1 MQDWQRSVI
10 YQIYPKSFHSH
21 QGQATGDLLGVVDK
35 LDYLHW
41 LGVDCLWLTP
51 FLRSPQRDNGYDI
64 SDYYAIDPSYGSMA
78 DCELLIA
85 EAGKR
90 GIKLMLD
97 IVVNHTSIEHTW
109 FQQAR
114 SSLDNPYRDFYIWR
128 DAPNN
133 WESKFGGSAWEYEAQ
148 TGQYYLHLFDHTQ
161 ADLNWDNPQVRAEVF
176 KMMRFWRDKGVGGF
190 RLDVINLISKPAD
203 FPEDQ
208 SDGRRFYTDG
218 PNVHEYLQE
227 MHHEVFAGHDLV
239 NVGEMSSTRLDHC
252 IRYSNPESREL
263 SMTFNFHHLK
273 VDYPN
278 QQKWLRADFDF
289 LELKRILSDWQTG
302 MQAGGGWN
310 ALFWCNHDQ
319 PRVVSRFGDDGE
331 HRVVSAK
338 MLATALH
345 LLQGTPF
352 VYQGEELGMTNPHFE
367 RIEQYRDVETL
378 NIHRLKCDAG
388 EQPEA
393 IMAAIQQKS
402 RDNGRTPM
410 QWNAGLNAGF
420 SRAEPWIGIP
430 ANAAQIN
437 VEAQLED
444 TDSVLHHYRQ
454 LIALRRHE
462 ALIQHGRYRQ
472 LLPEHGQVWAYVR
485 EGEGEHLLV
494 VNNFYGTPCAVELPQ
509 GVIGEGMQQRLLIS
523 NYPGPGPRS
532 RQLQL
537 RPYESFVLH
546 LTQPL
551 L

>member
-1 MQDWQRSVI
+1 MQTWQHSVI

-21 QGQATGDLLGVVDK
+21 AGNATGDLLGIVDK
-35 LDYLHW
+35 LDYLQW
-41 LGVDCLWLTP
+41 LGVDCLWITP

-64 SDYYAIDPSYGSMA
+64 SDYYAIDPSYGTMA
-78 DCELLIA
+78 DCDLLIS
-85 EAGKR
+85 EAAKR

-97 IVVNHTSIEHTW
+97 IVVNHTSIEHEW

-128 DAPNN
+128 DQPNN

-148 TGQYYLHLFDHTQ
+148 TGQYFLHLFDHTQ

-176 KMMRFWRDKGVGGF
+176 KLMRFWRDKGVGGF

-203 FPEDQ
+203 FPEDN

-227 MHHEVFAGHDLV
+227 MHREVFEGHDLI
-239 NVGEMSSTRLDHC
+239 NVGEMSSTSLEHC
-252 IRYSNPESREL
+252 IRYSNPASKEL

-278 QQKWLRADFDF
+278 LQKWVKADFDF
-289 LELKRILSDWQTG
+289 LQLKQIFSDWQLG

-345 LLQGTPF
+345 FLQGTPY
-352 VYQGEELGMTNPHFE
+352 VYQGEELGMTNPGFE

-378 NIHRLKCDAG
+378 NIFRLKRDGG
-388 EQPEA
+388 ESEA
-393 IMAAIQQKS
+393 SSMAAIMQKS

-410 QWNAGLNAGF
+410 QWNGQANAGF
-420 SRAEPWIGIP
+420 SSGEPWIGIA
-430 ANAAQIN
+430 ANAKHIN
-437 VEAQLED
+437 VANQQGD
-444 TDSVLHHYRQ
+444 PDSVLHHYRA

-462 ALIQHGRYRQ
+462 PLIQDGIYRE
-472 LLPEHGQVWAYVR
+472 LLQGHRQVWAYLR
-485 EGEGEHLLV
+485 EGHGERLLV
-494 VNNFYGTPCAVELPQ
+494 LNNFYAAPCEIQLPDNL
-509 GVIGEGMQQRLLIS
+509 INAATEQRLLIS
-523 NYPGPGPRS
+523 NYPDCPLRTGT
-532 RQLQL
+532 LVL

-546 LTQPL
+546 LKG
-551 L
+551 

>member
-97 IVVNHTSIEHTW
+97 IVVNHTSIEHAW

-128 DAPNN
+128 DEPNN

-161 ADLNWDNPQVRAEVF
+161 ADLNWDNPRVRAEVF

-227 MHHEVFAGHDLV
+227 MHREVFAGHDLV
-239 NVGEMSSTRLDHC
+239 NVGEMSSTRLEHC
-252 IRYSNPESREL
+252 IRYSNPESKEL

-352 VYQGEELGMTNPHFE
+352 VYQGEELGMTNPHFQ

-378 NIHRLKCDAG
+378 NIYRLKREAG
-388 EQPEA
+388 EEPQA

-410 QWNAGLNAGF
+410 QWSAGANAGF
-420 SRAEPWIGIP
+420 SSGTPWIEVA
-430 ANAAQIN
+430 ANAGQIN
-437 VEAQLED
+437 VQAQLD
-444 TDSVLHHYRQ
+444 DPQSVLHHYRQ
-454 LIALRRHE
+454 LIALRRE
-462 ALIQHGRYRQ
+462 QGLIQHGVYRQ
-472 LLPEHGQVWAYVR
+472 LLPEHPQVWAYVR
-485 EGEGEHLLV
+485 EGQGERLLV
-494 VNNFYGTPCAVELPQ
+494 VNNFYGSPCEVELPQ
-509 GVIGEGMQQRLLIS
+509 EVIEPGMQQRLLIS
-523 NYPGPGPRS
+523 NYPGDGARS
-532 RQLQL
+532 RHLRL

-546 LTQPL
+546 LTDC
-551 L
+551 

>member
-1 MQDWQRSVI
+1 MHNWQHSVI

-21 QGQATGDLLGVVDK
+21 AGNATGDLLGIVDK
-35 LDYLHW
+35 LDYLKW
-41 LGVDCLWLTP
+41 LGVDYLWITP

-78 DCELLIA
+78 DCDRLISA
-85 EAGKR
+85 AATR

-97 IVVNHTSIEHTW
+97 IVVNHTSIEHEW

-128 DAPNN
+128 DQPNN
-133 WESKFGGSAWEYEAQ
+133 WQSKFGGSAWEYEAQ

-161 ADLNWDNPQVRAEVF
+161 ADLNWDNPKVRAEVF
-176 KMMRFWRDKGVGGF
+176 KLMRFWRDKGVGGF

-203 FPEDQ
+203 FPEDN

-227 MHHEVFAGHDLV
+227 MHREVFAGHDLI

-252 IRYSNPESREL
+252 IRYSNPASKEL

-278 QQKWLRADFDF
+278 LQKWVKADFDF
-289 LELKRILSDWQTG
+289 LQLKQILSDWQMG

-345 LLQGTPF
+345 FLQGTPY
-352 VYQGEELGMTNPHFE
+352 VYQGEEIGMTNPGFDT
-367 RIEQYRDVETL
+367 IEQYRDVETL
-378 NIHRLKCDAG
+378 NIFRLKRDAG
-388 EQPEA
+388 ETEA
-393 IMAAIQQKS
+393 SSMAAIMQKS

-410 QWNAGLNAGF
+410 QWNTEANAGF
-420 SRAEPWIGIP
+420 SLGKPWIGVA

-437 VEAQLED
+437 VEAQLD
-444 TDSVLHHYRQ
+444 DPASVLHHYRA

-462 ALIQHGRYRQ
+462 PLIQTGIYRP
-472 LLPEHGQVWAYVR
+472 LLQDHRQVWAYLR
-485 EGEGEHLLV
+485 EGAGERLLV
-494 VNNFYGTPCAVELPQ
+494 LNNFYAQPCELQLPDH
-509 GVIGEGMQQRLLIS
+509 VINAATEQRLLIS
-523 NYPGPGPRS
+523 NYPDSP
-532 RQLQL
+532 L
-537 RPYESFVLH
+537 RTRTVALRAYESFVLH
-546 LTQPL
+546 LKD
-551 L
+551 

>member
-21 QGQATGDLLGVVDK
+21 QGQATGDLLGVVHK

-97 IVVNHTSIEHTW
+97 IVVNHTSIEHAW

-128 DAPNN
+128 DEPNN

-161 ADLNWDNPQVRAEVF
+161 ADLNWDNPRVRAEVF

-227 MHHEVFAGHDLV
+227 MHREVFAGHDLV
-239 NVGEMSSTRLDHC
+239 NVGEMSSTRLEHC
-252 IRYSNPESREL
+252 IRYSNPESKEL

-352 VYQGEELGMTNPHFE
+352 VYQGEELGMTNPHFQ

-378 NIHRLKCDAG
+378 NIYRLKREAG
-388 EQPEA
+388 EEPQA

-410 QWNAGLNAGF
+410 QWSAGANAGF
-420 SRAEPWIGIP
+420 SSGTPWIEVS
-430 ANAAQIN
+430 ANAGQIN
-437 VEAQLED
+437 VQAQLD
-444 TDSVLHHYRQ
+444 DPQSVLHHYRQ
-454 LIALRRHE
+454 LIALRRE
-462 ALIQHGRYRQ
+462 QGLIQHGVYRQ
-472 LLPEHGQVWAYVR
+472 LLPEHPQVWAYVR
-485 EGEGEHLLV
+485 EGQGERLLV
-494 VNNFYGTPCAVELPQ
+494 VNNFYGSPCEVELPQ
-509 GVIGEGMQQRLLIS
+509 EVIEPGMQQRLLIS
-523 NYPGPGPRS
+523 NYPGDGARS
-532 RQLQL
+532 RHLRL

-546 LTQPL
+546 LTDC
-551 L
+551 

>member
-1 MQDWQRSVI
+1 MQTWQHSVI

-21 QGQATGDLLGVVDK
+21 AGNATGDLLGIVDK
-35 LDYLHW
+35 LDYLQW
-41 LGVDCLWLTP
+41 LGVDCLWITP

-64 SDYYAIDPSYGSMA
+64 SDYYAIDPSYGTMA
-78 DCELLIA
+78 DCERLIS
-85 EAGKR
+85 EAARR

-97 IVVNHTSIEHTW
+97 IVVNHTSIEHEW

-128 DAPNN
+128 DQPNN

-148 TGQYYLHLFDHTQ
+148 TGQYFLHLFDHTQ

-203 FPEDQ
+203 FPEDN

-218 PNVHEYLQE
+218 PNVHAYLQE
-227 MHHEVFAGHDLV
+227 MHREVFEGYDLI
-239 NVGEMSSTRLDHC
+239 NVGEMSSTSLEHC
-252 IRYSNPESREL
+252 IRYSNPASKEL

-278 QQKWLRADFDF
+278 LQKWVKADFDF
-289 LELKRILSDWQTG
+289 LQLKRIFSDWQQG

-319 PRVVSRFGDDGE
+319 PRVVSRFGNDGE
-331 HRVVSAK
+331 YREVSAK

-345 LLQGTPF
+345 FLQGTPF
-352 VYQGEELGMTNPHFE
+352 VYQGEELGMTNPDFD

-378 NIHRLKCDAG
+378 NIFRLKRDAG
-388 EQPEA
+388 EDEA
-393 IMAAIQQKS
+393 SSMAAIMQKS

-410 QWNAGLNAGF
+410 QWNSQPNAGF
-420 SRAEPWIGIP
+420 STGEPWIGLP

-437 VEAQLED
+437 VECQQQD
-444 TDSVLHHYRQ
+444 PDSVLHHYRA
-454 LIALRRHE
+454 LIALRRSE
-462 ALIQHGRYRQ
+462 PLIQHGVYRQ
-472 LLPEHGQVWAYVR
+472 LLADHRQVWAYLR
-485 EGEGEHLLV
+485 EGQGERLLV
-494 VNNFYGTPCAVELPQ
+494 LNNFYGWPCEIQLPDDVLHAA
-509 GVIGEGMQQRLLIS
+509 GKQRLLIS
-523 NYPGPGPRS
+523 NYPDCPPRTATVA
-532 RQLQL
+532 L

-546 LTQPL
+546 LID
-551 L
+551 

>member
-78 DCELLIA
+78 DCQLLIE

-97 IVVNHTSIEHTW
+97 IVVNHTSIEHAW

-128 DAPNN
+128 DEPNN

-161 ADLNWDNPQVRAEVF
+161 ADLNWDNPRVRAEVF

-227 MHHEVFAGHDLV
+227 MHREVFAGHDLV
-239 NVGEMSSTRLDHC
+239 NVGEMSSTRLEHC
-252 IRYSNPESREL
+252 IRYSNPESKEL

-289 LELKRILSDWQTG
+289 LELKRILSDWQCG

-378 NIHRLKCDAG
+378 NIYRLKREAG
-388 EQPEA
+388 EEPQA

-410 QWNAGLNAGF
+410 QWNAGANAGF
-420 SRAEPWIGIP
+420 SSATPWIEVA
-430 ANAAQIN
+430 ANAGQIN
-437 VEAQLED
+437 VQAQLD
-444 TDSVLHHYRQ
+444 DPQSVLHHYRQ
-454 LIALRRHE
+454 LIALRRE
-462 ALIQHGRYRQ
+462 QGLIQHGVYRQ
-472 LLPEHGQVWAYVR
+472 LLPEHPQVWAYLR
-485 EGEGEHLLV
+485 EGQGERLLV
-494 VNNFYGTPCAVELPQ
+494 VNNFYGSPCEVELPQ
-509 GVIGEGMQQRLLIS
+509 EVIDPGMQQRLLIS
-523 NYPGPGPRS
+523 NYPGDGARS
-532 RQLQL
+532 RHLRL

-546 LTQPL
+546 LTDC
-551 L
+551 

>member
-1 MQDWQRSVI
+1 MQAWQHSVI

-21 QGQATGDLLGVVDK
+21 AGNPAGDLLGVVDK

-64 SDYYAIDPSYGSMA
+64 SDYYAIDPSYGTMA

-97 IVVNHTSIEHTW
+97 IVVNHTSIEHAW

-128 DAPNN
+128 DQPNN

-161 ADLNWDNPQVRAEVF
+161 ADLNWDNPRVREEVF

-203 FPEDQ
+203 FPEDAT
-208 SDGRRFYTDG
+208 DGRGFYTDG
-218 PNVHEYLQE
+218 PNVHRYLQE
-227 MHHEVFAGHDLV
+227 MHREVFEGHDLV
-239 NVGEMSSTRLDHC
+239 NVGEMSSTRLEHC
-252 IRYSNPESREL
+252 IRYSHPASKEL

-278 QQKWLRADFDF
+278 MQKWVYADFDF
-289 LELKRILSDWQTG
+289 IELKRIFSLWQTG

-331 HRVVSAK
+331 HRVAAAK
-338 MLATALH
+338 MLGTALH
-345 LLQGTPF
+345 FLQGTPF
-352 VYQGEELGMTNPHFE
+352 IYQGEELGMTNPGFD

-378 NIHRLKCDAG
+378 NIYRLKREAG
-388 EQPEA
+388 ESDAQCMA
-393 IMAAIQQKS
+393 TIMQKS
-402 RDNGRTPM
+402 RDNARTPM
-410 QWNAGLNAGF
+410 QWSGEPNAGF
-420 SRAEPWIGIP
+420 STAAPWIDLP
-430 ANAAQIN
+430 ANAGHIN
-437 VEAQLED
+437 VEQQFSD
-444 TDSVLHHYRQ
+444 PSSVLHHYRR
-454 LIALRRHE
+454 LIALRRE
-462 ALIQHGRYRQ
+462 TPLMQAGIYRD
-472 LLPEHGQVWAYVR
+472 LLPEHTQVWAYLR
-485 EGEGEHLLV
+485 EGSGERLLV
-494 VNNFYGTPCAVELPQ
+494 VSNFYGRACEVELPEP
-509 GVIGEGMQQRLLIS
+509 VIGAAQSQRLLIS
-523 NYPGPGPRS
+523 NYPGS
-532 RQLQL
+532 EQRQRRLSL

-546 LTQPL
+546 LAGNG
-551 L
+551 

>member
-10 YQIYPKSFHSH
+10 YQIYPKSFYSHS
-21 QGQATGDLLGVVDK
+21 GQATGDLLGVVDK
-35 LDYLHW
+35 LDYLKW
-41 LGVDCLWLTP
+41 LGVDCLWITP

-64 SDYYAIDPSYGSMA
+64 SDYYAIDPSYGTMA

-97 IVVNHTSIEHTW
+97 IVVNHTSIEHEW
-109 FQQAR
+109 FRQAR

-128 DAPNN
+128 DQPNN
-133 WESKFGGSAWEYEAQ
+133 WQSKFGGNAWEYEAQ

-161 ADLNWDNPQVRAEVF
+161 ADLNWDNPRVRQEVF

-203 FPEDQ
+203 FPEDA

-218 PNVHEYLQE
+218 PNVHDYLQE
-227 MHHEVFAGHDLV
+227 MHREVFEGHDLI
-239 NVGEMSSTRLDHC
+239 NVGEMSSTSLAHC
-252 IRYSNPESREL
+252 IRYSRPESREL

-278 QQKWLRADFDF
+278 MEKWVCADFDF

-319 PRVVSRFGDDGE
+319 PRVVSRFGHEGE
-331 HRVVSAK
+331 YRDVSAK

-345 LLQGTPF
+345 FLQGTPYI
-352 VYQGEELGMTNPHFE
+352 YQGEELGMTNPGFE
-367 RIEQYRDVETL
+367 SIEQYRDVETL
-378 NIHRLKCDAG
+378 NIHRIKREAG
-388 EQPEA
+388 ESEA
-393 IMAAIQQKS
+393 LSMAAIKQKS

-410 QWNAGLNAGF
+410 QWDAGPNAGF
-420 SRAEPWIGIP
+420 SSAQPWIGVP
-430 ANAAQIN
+430 ANAARIN
-437 VEAQLED
+437 VEQQFDD
-444 TDSVLHHYRQ
+444 TGSVLHHYRA
-454 LIALRRHE
+454 LVGLRRHE
-462 ALIQHGRYRQ
+462 ALMVDGVYRQ
-472 LLPEHGQVWAYVR
+472 LLPEHPRVWAYVR
-485 EGEGEHLLV
+485 EGQGERLLV
-494 VNNFYGTPCAVELPQ
+494 VNNFYAEPCEVELPEGVFMASQ
-509 GVIGEGMQQRLLIS
+509 TQRLVIG
-523 NYPGPGPRS
+523 NYDDCLPCS
-532 RQLQL
+532 RQLSL

-546 LTQPL
+546 LSEK
-551 L
+551 

>member
-35 LDYLHW
+35 LDYLKW

-78 DCELLIA
+78 DCERLIT

-97 IVVNHTSIEHTW
+97 IVVNHTSIEHAW

-114 SSLDNPYRDFYIWR
+114 SRLDNPYRDFYIWR
-128 DAPNN
+128 DEPNN

-227 MHHEVFAGHDLV
+227 MHREVFAGHDLV
-239 NVGEMSSTRLDHC
+239 NVGEMSSTRLEHC
-252 IRYSNPESREL
+252 IRYSHPESKEL

-378 NIHRLKCDAG
+378 NIHRLKREAG
-388 EQPEA
+388 EEPQA

-410 QWNAGLNAGF
+410 QWNAGANAGF
-420 SRAEPWIGIP
+420 SSAEPWIGIA
-430 ANAAQIN
+430 ANAGQIN
-437 VEAQLED
+437 VEAQLGDE
-444 TDSVLHHYRQ
+444 DSVLHHYRR

-462 ALIQHGRYRQ
+462 ALIEHGFYRQ
-472 LLPEHGQVWAYVR
+472 LLPEHGQIWAYVR
-485 EGEGEHLLV
+485 EGKGEHLLV
-494 VNNFYGTPCAVELPQ
+494 VNNFYGSPCAVELPEA
-509 GVIGEGMQQRLLIS
+509 VISAAMQQRLLIS
-523 NYPGPGPRS
+523 NYPDHEPRS
-532 RQLQL
+532 RHLHL

-546 LTQPL
+546 LTL
-551 L
+551 

>member
-1 MQDWQRSVI
+1 MQDWQHSVI

-21 QGQATGDLLGVVDK
+21 AGNATGDLLGIVDK
-35 LDYLHW
+35 LDYLKW
-41 LGVDCLWLTP
+41 LGVDCLWVTP

-64 SDYYAIDPSYGSMA
+64 SDYYAIDPSYGTMA
-78 DCELLIA
+78 DCDLLIS
-85 EAGKR
+85 EAAKR

-97 IVVNHTSIEHTW
+97 IVVNHTSIEHEW

-128 DAPNN
+128 DQPNN

-161 ADLNWDNPQVRAEVF
+161 ADLNWDNPKVRAEVF

-203 FPEDQ
+203 FPEDT

-218 PNVHEYLQE
+218 PHVHEYLQQ
-227 MHHEVFAGHDLV
+227 MHREVFEGHDLI
-239 NVGEMSSTRLDHC
+239 NVGEMSSTRLEHC
-252 IRYSNPESREL
+252 IRYSNPASKEL

-278 QQKWLRADFDF
+278 LQKWVKADFDF
-289 LELKRILSDWQTG
+289 LQLKRIFSDWQLG

-319 PRVVSRFGDDGE
+319 PRVVSRFGNDGE
-331 HRVVSAK
+331 YREVSAK

-345 LLQGTPF
+345 FLQGTPF
-352 VYQGEELGMTNPHFE
+352 VYQGEELGMTNPGFD

-378 NIHRLKCDAG
+378 NIFRLKRDAG
-388 EQPEA
+388 EPEA
-393 IMAAIQQKS
+393 SSMAAIMQKS

-410 QWNAGLNAGF
+410 QWNSQPNAGF
-420 SRAEPWIGIP
+420 STGEPWIGLP

-437 VEAQLED
+437 VEYQRQD
-444 TDSVLHHYRQ
+444 PDSVLHHYRA
-454 LIALRRHE
+454 LIALRRSE
-462 ALIQHGRYRQ
+462 PLIQHGVYRQ
-472 LLPEHGQVWAYVR
+472 LLADHRQVWAYLR
-485 EGEGEHLLV
+485 EGQGERLLV
-494 VNNFYGTPCAVELPQ
+494 LNNFYGWPCEIQLPDDVLHAA
-509 GVIGEGMQQRLLIS
+509 GKQRLLIS
-523 NYPGPGPRS
+523 NYPDCPPRTATVA
-532 RQLQL
+532 L

-546 LTQPL
+546 LID
-551 L
+551 

>member
-97 IVVNHTSIEHTW
+97 IVVNHTSIEHAW

-128 DAPNN
+128 DEPNN

-227 MHHEVFAGHDLV
+227 MHREVFAGHDLV
-239 NVGEMSSTRLDHC
+239 NVGEMSSTRLEHC
-252 IRYSNPESREL
+252 IRYSNPESKEL

-352 VYQGEELGMTNPHFE
+352 VYQGEELGMTNPHFQ

-378 NIHRLKCDAG
+378 NIYRLKREAG
-388 EQPEA
+388 EEPQA

-410 QWNAGLNAGF
+410 QWNAGANAGF
-420 SRAEPWIGIP
+420 SSGTPWIEVA
-430 ANAAQIN
+430 ANAGQIN
-437 VEAQLED
+437 VQVQLD
-444 TDSVLHHYRQ
+444 DPQSVLHHYRQ
-454 LIALRRHE
+454 LIALRRE
-462 ALIQHGRYRQ
+462 QGLIQHGVYRQ
-472 LLPEHGQVWAYVR
+472 LLPEHPQVWAYVR
-485 EGEGEHLLV
+485 EGQGERLLV
-494 VNNFYGTPCAVELPQ
+494 VSNFYGSPCEVELPLE
-509 GVIGEGMQQRLLIS
+509 VIEPGMQQRLLIS
-523 NYPGPGPRS
+523 NYPGDGARS
-532 RQLQL
+532 RHLRL

-546 LTQPL
+546 LTDC
-551 L
+551 

>member
-97 IVVNHTSIEHTW
+97 IVVNHTSIEHAW

-128 DAPNN
+128 DEPNN

-161 ADLNWDNPQVRAEVF
+161 ADLNWDNPRVRAEVF

-227 MHHEVFAGHDLV
+227 MHREVFSGHDLV
-239 NVGEMSSTRLDHC
+239 NVGEMSSTRLEHC
-252 IRYSNPESREL
+252 IRYSNPESKEL

-352 VYQGEELGMTNPHFE
+352 VYQGEELGMTNPHFQ

-378 NIHRLKCDAG
+378 NIYRLKREAG
-388 EQPEA
+388 EEPQA

-410 QWNAGLNAGF
+410 QWNAGANAGF
-420 SRAEPWIGIP
+420 SSGTPWIEVA
-430 ANAAQIN
+430 ANAGQIN
-437 VEAQLED
+437 VQAQLD
-444 TDSVLHHYRQ
+444 DPQSVLHHYRQ
-454 LIALRRHE
+454 LIALRRE
-462 ALIQHGRYRQ
+462 QGLIQHGVYRQ
-472 LLPEHGQVWAYVR
+472 LLPEHMQVWAYVR
-485 EGEGEHLLV
+485 EGQGERLLV
-494 VNNFYGTPCAVELPQ
+494 VNNFYGSPCEVELPQ
-509 GVIGEGMQQRLLIS
+509 EVIEPGMQQRLLIS
-523 NYPGPGPRS
+523 NYPGDGARS
-532 RQLQL
+532 RHLRL

-546 LTQPL
+546 LTDC
-551 L
+551 

>member
-97 IVVNHTSIEHTW
+97 IVVNHTSIEHAW

-128 DAPNN
+128 DEPNN

-161 ADLNWDNPQVRAEVF
+161 ADLNWDNPRVRAEVF

-227 MHHEVFAGHDLV
+227 MHREVFAGHDLV
-239 NVGEMSSTRLDHC
+239 NVGEMSSTRLEHC
-252 IRYSNPESREL
+252 IRYSNPESKEL

-352 VYQGEELGMTNPHFE
+352 VYQGEELGMTNPHFQ

-378 NIHRLKCDAG
+378 NIYRLKREAG
-388 EQPEA
+388 EEPQA

-410 QWNAGLNAGF
+410 QWNAGANAGF
-420 SRAEPWIGIP
+420 SSGTPWIEVA
-430 ANAAQIN
+430 ANAGQIN
-437 VEAQLED
+437 VQAQLD
-444 TDSVLHHYRQ
+444 DPQSVLHHYRQ
-454 LIALRRHE
+454 LIALRRE
-462 ALIQHGRYRQ
+462 QGLIQHGVYRQ
-472 LLPEHGQVWAYVR
+472 LLPEHPQVWAYVR
-485 EGEGEHLLV
+485 EGQGERLLV
-494 VNNFYGTPCAVELPQ
+494 VNNFYGSPCEVELPQ
-509 GVIGEGMQQRLLIS
+509 EVVEPGMQQRLLIS
-523 NYPGPGPRS
+523 NYPGDGARS
-532 RQLQL
+532 RHLRL

-546 LTQPL
+546 LTDC
-551 L
+551 

>member
-97 IVVNHTSIEHTW
+97 IVVNHTSIEHAW

-128 DAPNN
+128 DEPNN

-161 ADLNWDNPQVRAEVF
+161 ADLNWDNPRVRAEVF

-227 MHHEVFAGHDLV
+227 MHREVFAGHDLV
-239 NVGEMSSTRLDHC
+239 NVGEMSSTRLEHC
-252 IRYSNPESREL
+252 IRYSNPESKEL

-352 VYQGEELGMTNPHFE
+352 VYQGEELGMTNPHFQ

-378 NIHRLKCDAG
+378 NIYRLKREAG
-388 EQPEA
+388 EEPQA

-410 QWNAGLNAGF
+410 QWSAGANAGF
-420 SRAEPWIGIP
+420 SSGTPWIEVS
-430 ANAAQIN
+430 ANAGQIN
-437 VEAQLED
+437 VQAQLD
-444 TDSVLHHYRQ
+444 DPQSVLHHYRQ
-454 LIALRRHE
+454 LIALRRE
-462 ALIQHGRYRQ
+462 QGLIQHGVYRQ
-472 LLPEHGQVWAYVR
+472 LLPEHPQVWAYVR
-485 EGEGEHLLV
+485 EGQGERLLV
-494 VNNFYGTPCAVELPQ
+494 VNNFYGSPCQVELPQ
-509 GVIGEGMQQRLLIS
+509 EVIEPGMQQRLLIS
-523 NYPGPGPRS
+523 NYPGDGARS
-532 RQLQL
+532 RHLRL

-546 LTQPL
+546 LTDC
-551 L
+551 